1 MAVGIIH
8 ISYDDILQY
17 YSKLIPLLHPVDGI
31 STLFF
36 VLFNCMASGSDKR
49 KRKRE
54 KVGE

>member
-1 MAVGIIH
+1 VAVGIIH